1 MIKPVGYIL
10 WGLAVASLIAA
21 AFEASVIWVA
31 APLLGL
37 TLSYSLLYVC
47 LYRPP
52 EDHLGV
58 IYRFAR
64 FSRLVGPDEWCF
76 IIPGIHEIKDPI
88 SLHVRRLEADL
99 SDMLTQDQVPIDCK
113 LCVYYQRDLRHAD
126 THFRS
131 QALHIPDK
139 GWDSIIRT
147 VLQETANEVTS
158 GITFQ
163 QLLTPRE
170 RRHFKWT
177 LTALLAE
184 RVRHL
189 GLVINPK
196 TGISVQ
202 VLKPADAIW
211 RAMLDRLA
219 AVSLGEAALARV
231 HPILEDLSQRHPGV
245 AWETLLLEWAA
256 AVAKEGTIPQVLVAP
271 DQGSAVAVLAEK
283 GQQQPEDRPETK
295 ETALGLN
302 GRREAN
308 LAPVSARISRVNSP

>member
-1 MIKPVGYIL
+1 MVMRFVDCIL
-10 WGLAVASLIAA
+10 WGLAVACLISA
-21 AFEASVIWVA
+21 AFKASMIWVA

-37 TLSYSLLYVC
+37 ALSYSLLYVC

-58 IYRFAR
+58 IYRFSR
-64 FSRLVGPDEWCF
+64 FSRLVGPEQWVF
-76 IIPGIHEIKDPI
+76 IIPGLHEIKDPI
-88 SLHVRRLEADL
+88 SLHVRWLEANL

-113 LCVYYQRDLRHAD
+113 LTVYYQRDLRHAD
-126 THFRS
+126 AHFRS

-158 GITFQ
+158 VITFR
-163 QLLTPRE
+163 QLLTLKE
-170 RRHFKWT
+170 RHHFKWR

-184 RVRHL
+184 RVRRL

-211 RAMLDRLA
+211 RAMVDRSA

-256 AVAKEGTIPQVLVAP
+256 AVAKEGTTPQVLVAP
-271 DQGSAVAVLAEK
+271 AGEPARAV
-283 GQQQPEDRPETK
+283 
-295 ETALGLN
+295 
-302 GRREAN
+302 
-308 LAPVSARISRVNSP
+308 